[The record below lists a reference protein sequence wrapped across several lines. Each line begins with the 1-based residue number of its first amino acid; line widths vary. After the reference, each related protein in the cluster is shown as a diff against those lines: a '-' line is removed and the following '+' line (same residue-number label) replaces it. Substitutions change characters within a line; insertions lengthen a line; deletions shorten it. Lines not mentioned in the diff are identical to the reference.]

1 MEAIVSALGDDT
13 ATRPAP
19 FGDPVVVPYISPSAS
34 TYSFYFDSNQ
44 TSLTV
49 DNPAAFGGSIPITNA
64 RPLIVTFEK
73 SEATPEPASLLGL
86 AVVAGLGAAASKRK
100 RNAI

>member
-1 MEAIVSALGDDT
+1 MLYIVLRSPLPPLIRGVAIAGGIFRGINVYQVRKS
-13 ATRPAP
+13 
-19 FGDPVVVPYISPSAS
+19 Y
-34 TYSFYFDSNQ
+34 
-44 TSLTV
+44 V